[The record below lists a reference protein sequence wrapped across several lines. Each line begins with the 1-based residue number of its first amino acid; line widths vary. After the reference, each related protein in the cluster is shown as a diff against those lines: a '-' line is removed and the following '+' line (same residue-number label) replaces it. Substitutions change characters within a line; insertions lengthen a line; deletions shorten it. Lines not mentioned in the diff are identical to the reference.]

1 MKKTNGNTVQ
11 TGSIEILGQQYKIK
25 GVADQVYLDRLAKYV
40 DQRIRELAGHVKNA
54 TPSKLAILTAINIAH
69 DLFQLRAQYQ
79 VTEAT
84 IEKKTK
90 DLIESIEEQFED
102 LELY

>member
-1 MKKTNGNTVQ
+1 MKKTNGNVSEG
-11 TGSIEILGQQYKIK
+11 GSIEILGQQYRIK
-25 GVADQVYLDRLAKYV
+25 GEVDQVYLDRLAKYV
-40 DQRIRELAGHVKNA
+40 DQRMRELAGHAKNA
-54 TPSKLAILTAINIAH
+54 TPTKLAVLTAVNIAH
-69 DLFQLRAQYQ
+69 DLFQLRAQHQ
-79 VTEAT
+79 ATEAT